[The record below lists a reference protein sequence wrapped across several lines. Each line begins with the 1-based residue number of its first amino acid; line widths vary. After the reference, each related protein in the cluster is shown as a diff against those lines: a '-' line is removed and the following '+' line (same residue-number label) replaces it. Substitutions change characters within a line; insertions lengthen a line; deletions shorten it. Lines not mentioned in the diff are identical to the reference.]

1 MAQLAK
7 LSAGLALVQQGLDE
21 LDGHIRQELTACSS
35 LRKQAAVKLN
45 ETEQLASKVEEVSCS
60 SVHRSR
66 DCPGQDINSAACR
79 KDNNCSGLTLQ
90 RP

>member
-45 ETEQLASKVEEVSCS
+45 ETEQLASKV
-60 SVHRSR
+60 
-66 DCPGQDINSAACR
+66 
-79 KDNNCSGLTLQ
+79 
-90 RP
+90 